1 MKKHSWFLIIA
12 MFFALYLA
20 LGSFTRGGWQA
31 VGESFLC
38 LALLFGMGVWYGIG
52 RRTHFAAGSS
62 RFIQE
67 DIDTMHTASSGVRR

>member
-1 MKKHSWFLIIA
+1 MKKHSWILIIA

-20 LGSFTRGGWQA
+20 LGSFIRGGWQA

-52 RRTHFAAGSS
+52 RRTHSEAESS
-62 RFIQE
+62 RLSHD
-67 DIDTMHTASSGVRR
+67 DIDTMQTATSGVRR